1 MITDYK
7 IVQAPTLEYLEEFV
21 QALVAMGWEPFEE
34 IICDEDDEE
43 ETETTPDDESTE
55 SDTDNYIQAMIK
67 CQPDA
72 PWPGEMI
79 MQQTMM
85 KAMQAT
91 MQSMSDA
98 VNGLADHMKA
108 SDAKTLS
115 FMSNS
120 SKKKT

>member
-7 IVQAPTLEYLEEFV
+7 IVQAPTLEDLEKSV
-21 QALVAMGWEPFEE
+21 QGFVAMGWEPFEE
-34 IICDEDDEE
+34 VICDEDDEE
-43 ETETTPDDESTE
+43 ETETTPDDETKE
-55 SDTDNYIQAMIK
+55 PPDNYIQAMIK

-72 PWPGEMI
+72 PWPGEALMH
-79 MQQTMM
+79 QNMM

-108 SDAKTLS
+108 SDAKTLT
-115 FMSNS
+115 FMN
-120 SKKKT
+120 SKKK